1 MSAIKL
7 HDKGK
12 YNLAPDSLPHGE
24 HQPGAVPFRGAKD
37 TRTLSALIIMV
48 VLAVPTVIRC
58 GGVFGPLPLLL
69 GCAVPILLLFPHE
82 LLHAI
87 CFRENVYRYTAFKQ
101 GLLFVVGSEPMSR
114 AGLF

>member
-1 MSAIKL
+1 MLQPVFIGSCLNAGPDICRLSPAPVKHFSRMSAIKL

-24 HQPGAVPFRGAKD
+24 HQPGAVPFRGTKD

-82 LLHAI
+82 LL
-87 CFRENVYRYTAFKQ
+87 
-101 GLLFVVGSEPMSR
+101 L
-114 AGLF
+114 